1 VLPTDLDDVF
11 KRRIVS
17 LYSQV
22 DHESFVFHNEL
33 GKKVKTSS
41 FKNISSVDLS
51 KCPNVHCG
59 AAIDWLKLAFP
70 ELRTFRAS
78 YCVSFQFED
87 LQYLLLICPWIKEV
101 DLTIDTS
108 IILPKY
114 SIISSRYEVRRGVNR
129 RLPSY
134 YTRSR
139 SYETT
144 VNPVFSDISKF
155 TLEGRNDITGKENV
169 L

>member
-1 VLPTDLDDVF
+1 VLPTDLDAVF

-17 LYSQV
+17 SYSQV
-22 DHESFVFHNEL
+22 DHESFVFYNEL
-33 GKKVKTSS
+33 GKKVKTLS
-41 FKNISSVDLS
+41 FKNVSMVDLS

-70 ELRTFRAS
+70 ELRIFRAS
-78 YCVSFQFED
+78 YCVPFQFED

-114 SIISSRYEVRRGVNR
+114 SIISSRFEVRRGVNR
-129 RLPSY
+129 HLPSY
-134 YTRSR
+134 YIGSR
-139 SYETT
+139 SYETPG
-144 VNPVFSDISKF
+144 NPIFSDISKL